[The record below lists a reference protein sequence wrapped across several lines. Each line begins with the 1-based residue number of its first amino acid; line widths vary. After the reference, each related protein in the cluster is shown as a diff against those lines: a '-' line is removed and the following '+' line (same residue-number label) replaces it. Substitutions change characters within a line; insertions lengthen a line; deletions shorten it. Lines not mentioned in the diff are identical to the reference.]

1 MERHHLSGLQVAKFL
16 EAHPKVIKVSHP
28 LLESSAYQA
37 LALKQH
43 QGRHSGMI
51 AFYLRTNSKGRDE
64 AVKFLDHIRIVK
76 RAASLGG
83 THSLAC
89 HPASL
94 THSQLTEAEK
104 EASGITNNLIRLS
117 VGLENVQDLIS
128 DLSNFKQ
135 GVLDA

>member
-1 MERHHLSGLQVAKFL
+1 MERHHRNGLEVAKFL
-16 EAHPKVIKVSHP
+16 SGHPKVIKVSHP
-28 LLESSAYQA
+28 LLESSAYRD

-51 AFYLRTNSKGRDE
+51 AFYLDGGRAE

-94 THSQLTEAEK
+94 THSQLTEESLSK
-104 EASGITNNLIRLS
+104 VGIFI
-117 VGLENVQDLIS
+117 D
-128 DLSNFKQ
+128 
-135 GVLDA
+135 